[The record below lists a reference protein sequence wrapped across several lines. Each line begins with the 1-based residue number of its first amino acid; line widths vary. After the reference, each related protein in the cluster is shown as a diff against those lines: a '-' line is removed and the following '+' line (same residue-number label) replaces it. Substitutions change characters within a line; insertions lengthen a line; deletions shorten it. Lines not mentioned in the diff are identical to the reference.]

1 LFVSYLGSSD
11 FNSNL
16 LAIESALG
24 KVKTG
29 WPSKFMATEEKRRV
43 RVGMVGGGPGA
54 GIAESHRTAMRL
66 DDRYILVAGVLS
78 RDREK
83 SLMGARQ
90 LRIPEDRVYVDY
102 VAMADAESKREESRV
117 DAVSIVTRTDSHYE
131 IAKKFLETGI
141 NVICD
146 KPLCL
151 ALAEAKELK
160 RLADER
166 GLILCLT
173 HNYSGYA
180 MVRHAA
186 RMVRNGDLGKVC
198 VVQAEH
204 ASGWAAKLLEEQG
217 HPQAAWRTDPVLSGD
232 SSVLFDLGTHAHQ
245 LARFVTG
252 LEVTEVAAEMSQI
265 VQGRAI
271 KDNANLLLRF
281 SNGARGTL
289 WASMAAIGNEHGL
302 RIRVYGDRGSLAW
315 HHEDPCHL
323 RYCPLDGPQQ
333 ILAQG
338 ADGLSAEAKRWT
350 RAGLGHPEGFF
361 ESFANLYTEVAEAI
375 LAKSEGRPYTKAE
388 LGFPDASDGARGVAF
403 VESAMRS
410 FASGGVW
417 TGVEAI

>member
-1 LFVSYLGSSD
+1 MV
-11 FNSNL
+11 
-16 LAIESALG
+16 
-24 KVKTG
+24 
-29 WPSKFMATEEKRRV
+29 TEETRRI

-54 GIAESHRTAMRL
+54 GIAETHRTAMRL
-66 DDRYILVAGVLS
+66 DDKCVLIAGVFS
-78 RDREK
+78 RDSEK
-83 SLMGARQ
+83 SRSAARQ
-90 LRIPEDRVYVDY
+90 LRIDLDRVYPDY
-102 VAMADAESKREESRV
+102 SVMAEVESKRESDRIDV
-117 DAVSIVTRTDSHYE
+117 AVIVTRTNSHFE
-131 IAKKFLETGI
+131 IAKKFLQSGI
-141 NVICD
+141 QVICD

-151 ALAEAKELK
+151 SLTEAKELK
-160 RLADER
+160 RLAEEKE
-166 GLILCLT
+166 LILCLT

-204 ASGWAAKLLEEQG
+204 ASGWAAKLLEKQG

-361 ESFANLYTEVAEAI
+361 ESFANIYTEVAEAI
-375 LAKSEGRPYTKAE
+375 LAKSEGRAYIKDE
-388 LGFPDASDGARGVAF
+388 LGFSDASDGARGVAF

-410 FASGGVW
+410 YTSGGIW
-417 TGVEAI
+417 TDVEAI

>member
-1 LFVSYLGSSD
+1 M
-11 FNSNL
+11 
-16 LAIESALG
+16 I
-24 KVKTG
+24 
-29 WPSKFMATEEKRRV
+29 TEETRRI

-54 GIAESHRTAMRL
+54 GIAETHRTAMRL
-66 DDRYILVAGVLS
+66 DDKCVLMAGVFS
-78 RDREK
+78 RDSEK
-83 SLMGARQ
+83 SRGAARL
-90 LRIPEDRVYVDY
+90 LRIDPDRVYPDY
-102 VAMADAESKREESRV
+102 RVMAEVESQRENDKIDVAV
-117 DAVSIVTRTDSHYE
+117 IVTRTDSHFE
-131 IAKKFLETGI
+131 IAKKFLQSGI
-141 NVICD
+141 QVICD
-146 KPLCL
+146 KPICL
-151 ALAEAKELK
+151 SLTEAKELK
-160 RLADER
+160 RLAEEKE
-166 GLILCLT
+166 LIFCLT

-204 ASGWAAKLLEEQG
+204 ASGWAAKLLENQG

-232 SSVLFDLGTHAHQ
+232 ASVLFDLGTHAHQ

-252 LEVTEVAAEMSQI
+252 LEVTEVAAELSQI

-323 RYCPLDGPQQ
+323 RYCPLDGPEQ

-338 ADGLSAEAKRWT
+338 ATGLSAEATRWT

-361 ESFANLYTEVAEAI
+361 ESFANLYTEVAEAV

-388 LGFPDASDGARGVAF
+388 LGFPDATDGVRGVAF
-403 VESAMRS
+403 VEAAMRS
-410 FASGGVW
+410 YASGGGW

>member
-1 LFVSYLGSSD
+1 MV
-11 FNSNL
+11 
-16 LAIESALG
+16 
-24 KVKTG
+24 
-29 WPSKFMATEEKRRV
+29 TEETRRI
-43 RVGMVGGGPGA
+43 RVGMIGGGPGA
-54 GIAESHRTAMRL
+54 GIAETHRTAMRL
-66 DDRYILVAGVLS
+66 DDKCVLIAGVFS
-78 RDREK
+78 RDSEK
-83 SLMGARQ
+83 SRTAARQ
-90 LRIPEDRVYVDY
+90 LRIDLDRVYPDY
-102 VAMADAESKREESRV
+102 DVMAEMESKRESDRIDV
-117 DAVSIVTRTDSHYE
+117 AVIVTRTDSHFE
-131 IAKKFLETGI
+131 IAKKFLQSGI
-141 NVICD
+141 QVICD

-151 ALAEAKELK
+151 SLTEAKELK
-160 RLADER
+160 RLAEEKE
-166 GLILCLT
+166 LILCLT

-204 ASGWAAKLLEEQG
+204 ASGWAAKLLEKQG
-217 HPQAAWRTDPVLSGD
+217 HAQAAWRTDPVLSGD

-265 VQGRAI
+265 VEGRAI

-333 ILAQG
+333 LLAQG

-361 ESFANLYTEVAEAI
+361 ESFANIYTEVAEAI
-375 LAKSEGRPYTKAE
+375 LAKTEGRAYIKDE

-417 TGVEAI
+417 TGVEDI

>member
-1 LFVSYLGSSD
+1 ML
-11 FNSNL
+11 
-16 LAIESALG
+16 
-24 KVKTG
+24 
-29 WPSKFMATEEKRRV
+29 TEETRRI
-43 RVGMVGGGPGA
+43 RVGMIGGGPGA
-54 GIAESHRTAMRL
+54 GIAETHRTAMRL
-66 DDRYILVAGVLS
+66 DDKCVLIAGVFS
-78 RDREK
+78 RDSEK
-83 SLMGARQ
+83 SRRAARL
-90 LRIPEDRVYVDY
+90 LRIDLDRVYPDY
-102 VAMADAESKREESRV
+102 SVMAEVESKRESDRIDV
-117 DAVSIVTRTDSHYE
+117 AVIVTRTDSHFE
-131 IAKKFLETGI
+131 IAKKFLQSGI
-141 NVICD
+141 QVICD

-151 ALAEAKELK
+151 SLTEAKELK
-160 RLADER
+160 RLAEEKE
-166 GLILCLT
+166 LILCLT

-204 ASGWAAKLLEEQG
+204 ASGWAAKLLEKQG

-315 HHEDPCHL
+315 YHEDPCHL

-338 ADGLSAEAKRWT
+338 ADGLSDEAKRWT

-361 ESFANLYTEVAEAI
+361 ESFANIYTEVAEAI

-410 FASGGVW
+410 FASGGIW

>member
-1 LFVSYLGSSD
+1 
-11 FNSNL
+11 
-16 LAIESALG
+16 
-24 KVKTG
+24 
-29 WPSKFMATEEKRRV
+29 MMTEETRRI

-54 GIAESHRTAMRL
+54 GIAETHRTAMRL
-66 DDRYILVAGVLS
+66 DDKCVLIAGVFS
-78 RDREK
+78 RDSEK
-83 SLMGARQ
+83 SRGAARL
-90 LRIPEDRVYVDY
+90 LRIDPDRVYPDY
-102 VAMADAESKREESRV
+102 RVMAEVESKRESDRIDV
-117 DAVSIVTRTDSHYE
+117 AVIVTRTDSHFE
-131 IAKKFLETGI
+131 IAKTFLQSGI
-141 NVICD
+141 QVICD

-151 ALAEAKELK
+151 SLTEAKELK
-160 RLADER
+160 RLAEEKE
-166 GLILCLT
+166 LILCLT

-204 ASGWAAKLLEEQG
+204 ASGWAAKLLENQG
-217 HPQAAWRTDPVLSGD
+217 HPQEAWRTDPALSGD
-232 SSVLFDLGTHAHQ
+232 ASVLFDLGTHAHQ

-252 LEVTEVAAEMSQI
+252 LEVTEVAAELNQI

-361 ESFANLYTEVAEAI
+361 ESFANIYTEVAEAI
-375 LAKSEGRPYTKAE
+375 LAKSEGRAYIKDE

>member
-1 LFVSYLGSSD
+1 M
-11 FNSNL
+11 
-16 LAIESALG
+16 
-24 KVKTG
+24 T
-29 WPSKFMATEEKRRV
+29 TEETRRI

-54 GIAESHRTAMRL
+54 GIAETHRTAMRL
-66 DDRYILVAGVLS
+66 DDKFVLVAGVFS
-78 RDREK
+78 RDSEK
-83 SLMGARQ
+83 SRGAARR
-90 LRIPEDRVYVDY
+90 LRIDPDRVYPDY
-102 VAMADAESKREESRV
+102 SVMAEVESKRESDRIDV
-117 DAVSIVTRTDSHYE
+117 AVIVTRTDSHFE
-131 IAKKFLETGI
+131 IAKKFLQSGI
-141 NVICD
+141 QVICD

-151 ALAEAKELK
+151 SLTQAKELK
-160 RLADER
+160 RLAEEKE
-166 GLILCLT
+166 LILCLT

-186 RMVRNGDLGKVC
+186 RMVRDGDLGKVC

-204 ASGWAAKLLEEQG
+204 ASGWAAKLLENQG

-232 SSVLFDLGTHAHQ
+232 ASVLFDLGTHAHQ

-252 LEVTEVAAEMSQI
+252 LEVTEVVAELSQI

-323 RYCPLDGPQQ
+323 RYCPLDGPEQ

-361 ESFANLYTEVAEAI
+361 ESFANIYTEVAEAI
-375 LAKSEGRPYTKAE
+375 LAKSEGRPYVKAE

>member
-1 LFVSYLGSSD
+1 
-11 FNSNL
+11 
-16 LAIESALG
+16 
-24 KVKTG
+24 
-29 WPSKFMATEEKRRV
+29 MMTEETRRI

-54 GIAESHRTAMRL
+54 GIAETHRTAMRL
-66 DDRYILVAGVLS
+66 DDKCVLIAGVFS
-78 RDREK
+78 RDSEK
-83 SLMGARQ
+83 SRGAARL
-90 LRIPEDRVYVDY
+90 LRIDPDRVYPDY
-102 VAMADAESKREESRV
+102 SVMAEVESKRESDRIDV
-117 DAVSIVTRTDSHYE
+117 AVIVTRTDSHFE
-131 IAKKFLETGI
+131 IAKTFLQSGI
-141 NVICD
+141 QVICD

-151 ALAEAKELK
+151 SLTEAKELK
-160 RLADER
+160 RLAEEKE
-166 GLILCLT
+166 LILCLT

-186 RMVRNGDLGKVC
+186 RMVRNGDLGTVC

-204 ASGWAAKLLEEQG
+204 ASGWAAKLLENQG

-232 SSVLFDLGTHAHQ
+232 ASVLFDLGTHAHQ

-252 LEVTEVAAEMSQI
+252 LEVTELAAELSQI

-323 RYCPLDGPQQ
+323 RYFPLDGPQQ

-361 ESFANLYTEVAEAI
+361 ESFANIYTEVADAI
-375 LAKSEGRPYTKAE
+375 LAKSEGRAYIKDE

-417 TGVEAI
+417 TRVEAI

>member
-1 LFVSYLGSSD
+1 
-11 FNSNL
+11 
-16 LAIESALG
+16 
-24 KVKTG
+24 
-29 WPSKFMATEEKRRV
+29 MATEEKRKV

-54 GIAESHRTAMRL
+54 GIAETHRTAMRL
-66 DDRYILVAGVLS
+66 DDRYILVAGVFS

-83 SLMGARQ
+83 SLAAARQ
-90 LRIPEDRVYVDY
+90 LRIPEDRVYADY
-102 VAMADAESKREESRV
+102 VAMADAESKREDSRV

-131 IAKKFLETGI
+131 IAKKFLEAGI

-160 RLADER
+160 GLADER
-166 GLILCLT
+166 GLILCVT

-186 RMVRNGDLGKVC
+186 RMVRNGDLGEVR

-204 ASGWAAKLLEEQG
+204 ASGWAAKLLEKEG
-217 HPQAAWRTDPVLSGD
+217 HQQAIWRTDPIVLGD

-252 LEVTEVAAEMSQI
+252 LEVTEVAAELSQI
-265 VQGRAI
+265 VRGRAI
-271 KDNANLLLRF
+271 KDNANILLRF
-281 SNGARGTL
+281 SNGASGTL
-289 WASMAAIGNEHGL
+289 WASMAAVGNEHGL
-302 RIRVYGDRGSLAW
+302 RLRVYGDRGSLAW
-315 HHEDPCHL
+315 HHEDPHHL
-323 RYCPLDGPQQ
+323 RYCPIDGPPQ

-338 ADGLSAEAKRWT
+338 AEWLSPDAGKWT

-361 ESFANLYTEVAEAI
+361 EAFANLYTEVADAL
-375 LAKSEGRPYTKAE
+375 LAKSEGKTYLKAE
-388 LGFPDASDGARGVAF
+388 LGFPDATDGARGVSF

-410 FASGGVW
+410 YVKGGAW
-417 TGVEAI
+417 TKVEGI

>member
-1 LFVSYLGSSD
+1 MV
-11 FNSNL
+11 
-16 LAIESALG
+16 
-24 KVKTG
+24 
-29 WPSKFMATEEKRRV
+29 TEETRRL

-54 GIAESHRTAMRL
+54 GIAETHRTAMRL
-66 DDRYILVAGVLS
+66 DDKCVLIAGVFS
-78 RDREK
+78 RDSEK
-83 SLMGARQ
+83 SRRAARQ
-90 LRIPEDRVYVDY
+90 LRIDLDRVYPDY
-102 VAMADAESKREESRV
+102 IAMAEVESRRESDRIDV
-117 DAVSIVTRTDSHYE
+117 AVIVTRTDSHFE
-131 IAKKFLETGI
+131 IAKKFLQSGI
-141 NVICD
+141 QVICD

-151 ALAEAKELK
+151 SLTEAKKLK
-160 RLADER
+160 RLAEEKE
-166 GLILCLT
+166 LILCLT

-204 ASGWAAKLLEEQG
+204 ASGWAAKLLEKQG
-217 HPQAAWRTDPVLSGD
+217 HPQAAWRTDPALSGD

-361 ESFANLYTEVAEAI
+361 ESFANIYTEVAEAI

-388 LGFPDASDGARGVAF
+388 LGFPEASDGARGVAF

>member
-1 LFVSYLGSSD
+1 
-11 FNSNL
+11 
-16 LAIESALG
+16 
-24 KVKTG
+24 
-29 WPSKFMATEEKRRV
+29 MMTEETRRI

-54 GIAESHRTAMRL
+54 GIAETHRTAMRL
-66 DDRYILVAGVLS
+66 DDKCVLIAGVFS
-78 RDREK
+78 RDSEK
-83 SLMGARQ
+83 SRRAARL
-90 LRIPEDRVYVDY
+90 LRIDLDRVYPDY
-102 VAMADAESKREESRV
+102 SVMAEVEAKRESDRIDV
-117 DAVSIVTRTDSHYE
+117 AVIVTRTDSHFK
-131 IAKKFLETGI
+131 IAKKFLQSGI
-141 NVICD
+141 QVICD

-151 ALAEAKELK
+151 SLTEAKELK
-160 RLADER
+160 RLAEDKE
-166 GLILCLT
+166 LILCLT

-204 ASGWAAKLLEEQG
+204 ASGWAAKLLEKQG

-361 ESFANLYTEVAEAI
+361 ESFANIYTEVAEAI

>member
-1 LFVSYLGSSD
+1 M
-11 FNSNL
+11 
-16 LAIESALG
+16 
-24 KVKTG
+24 T
-29 WPSKFMATEEKRRV
+29 TEETRRI

-54 GIAESHRTAMRL
+54 GIAETHRTAMRL
-66 DDRYILVAGVLS
+66 DDKCVLVAGVFS
-78 RDREK
+78 RDSEK
-83 SLMGARQ
+83 SRGAARQ
-90 LRIPEDRVYVDY
+90 LRIDPDRVYPDY
-102 VAMADAESKREESRV
+102 SIMAEVESKRESDRIDV
-117 DAVSIVTRTDSHYE
+117 AVIVTRTDSHFE
-131 IAKKFLETGI
+131 IAKKFLQSGI
-141 NVICD
+141 QVICD

-151 ALAEAKELK
+151 SLTQAKELK
-160 RLADER
+160 RLAEEKE
-166 GLILCLT
+166 LLLCLT

-204 ASGWAAKLLEEQG
+204 ASGWAAKLLENQG

-232 SSVLFDLGTHAHQ
+232 ASVLFDLGTHAHQ

-252 LEVTEVAAEMSQI
+252 LEVTEVAAELSQI

-361 ESFANLYTEVAEAI
+361 ESFANIYTEVAEAI
-375 LAKSEGRPYTKAE
+375 LAKSEGRPYAKAE

>member
-1 LFVSYLGSSD
+1 
-11 FNSNL
+11 
-16 LAIESALG
+16 
-24 KVKTG
+24 
-29 WPSKFMATEEKRRV
+29 
-43 RVGMVGGGPGA
+43 
-54 GIAESHRTAMRL
+54 
-66 DDRYILVAGVLS
+66 
-78 RDREK
+78 
-83 SLMGARQ
+83 
-90 LRIPEDRVYVDY
+90 
-102 VAMADAESKREESRV
+102 
-117 DAVSIVTRTDSHYE
+117 
-131 IAKKFLETGI
+131 
-141 NVICD
+141 
-146 KPLCL
+146 
-151 ALAEAKELK
+151 
-160 RLADER
+160 
-166 GLILCLT
+166 
-173 HNYSGYA
+173 

-204 ASGWAAKLLEEQG
+204 ASGWAAKLLEKQG

-323 RYCPLDGPQQ
+323 QYFPLDGPQQ

-361 ESFANLYTEVAEAI
+361 ESFANIYTEVAEAI
-375 LAKSEGRPYTKAE
+375 LAKSEGRAYIKDE

>member
-1 LFVSYLGSSD
+1 M
-11 FNSNL
+11 
-16 LAIESALG
+16 IEE
-24 KVKTG
+24 T
-29 WPSKFMATEEKRRV
+29 RRI

-54 GIAESHRTAMRL
+54 GIAETHRTAMRL
-66 DDRYILVAGVLS
+66 DDKCALIAGVFS
-78 RDREK
+78 RDSEK
-83 SLMGARQ
+83 SRTAARQ
-90 LRIPEDRVYVDY
+90 LRIDLDRVYPDY
-102 VAMADAESKREESRV
+102 GVMAEVESKRESDKIDV
-117 DAVSIVTRTDSHYE
+117 VVIVTRTDSHFE
-131 IAKKFLETGI
+131 IAKKFLQSGI
-141 NVICD
+141 QVICD

-151 ALAEAKELK
+151 SLTEAKELK
-160 RLADER
+160 RLAEEKE
-166 GLILCLT
+166 LILCLT

-204 ASGWAAKLLEEQG
+204 ASGWAAKLLEKQG

-323 RYCPLDGPQQ
+323 RYCPLDGPEQ

-361 ESFANLYTEVAEAI
+361 ESFANIYTEVAEAI
-375 LAKSEGRPYTKAE
+375 LAKSEGRAYTKDE

-410 FASGGVW
+410 FASGGIW

>member
-1 LFVSYLGSSD
+1 
-11 FNSNL
+11 
-16 LAIESALG
+16 
-24 KVKTG
+24 
-29 WPSKFMATEEKRRV
+29 MMTEETRRI

-54 GIAESHRTAMRL
+54 GIAETHRTAMRL
-66 DDRYILVAGVLS
+66 DDKCVLIAGVFS
-78 RDREK
+78 RDSEK
-83 SLMGARQ
+83 SRRAARL
-90 LRIPEDRVYVDY
+90 LRIDLDRVYPDY
-102 VAMADAESKREESRV
+102 SVMAEVESKRESDRIDV
-117 DAVSIVTRTDSHYE
+117 AVIVTRTDSHFE
-131 IAKKFLETGI
+131 IAKKFLQSGI
-141 NVICD
+141 QVICD

-151 ALAEAKELK
+151 SLTEAKKLK
-160 RLADER
+160 RLAEEKE
-166 GLILCLT
+166 LILCLT

-204 ASGWAAKLLEEQG
+204 ASGWAAKLLEKQG

-232 SSVLFDLGTHAHQ
+232 ASVLFDLGTHAHQ

-338 ADGLSAEAKRWT
+338 ADGLSDEAKRWT

-361 ESFANLYTEVAEAI
+361 ESFANIYTEVAEAI
-375 LAKSEGRPYTKAE
+375 LAKSEGRPYIKAE

-410 FASGGVW
+410 FASGGIW

>member
-1 LFVSYLGSSD
+1 
-11 FNSNL
+11 
-16 LAIESALG
+16 
-24 KVKTG
+24 
-29 WPSKFMATEEKRRV
+29 MMTEETRRI

-54 GIAESHRTAMRL
+54 GIAETHRTAMRL
-66 DDRYILVAGVLS
+66 DDKCVLIAGVFS
-78 RDREK
+78 RDSEK
-83 SLMGARQ
+83 SRGAARL
-90 LRIPEDRVYVDY
+90 LRIDPGRVYPDY
-102 VAMADAESKREESRV
+102 SVMAEVESKRESDRIDV
-117 DAVSIVTRTDSHYE
+117 AVIVTRTDSHFE
-131 IAKKFLETGI
+131 IAKKFLQSGI
-141 NVICD
+141 QVICD

-151 ALAEAKELK
+151 SLTEAKELK
-160 RLADER
+160 RLAEEKE
-166 GLILCLT
+166 LILCLT

-204 ASGWAAKLLEEQG
+204 ASGWAAKLLEKQG

-361 ESFANLYTEVAEAI
+361 ESFANIYTEVAEAI
-375 LAKSEGRPYTKAE
+375 LAKSEGRAYIKDE

-417 TGVEAI
+417 TGVEVI

>member
-1 LFVSYLGSSD
+1 
-11 FNSNL
+11 
-16 LAIESALG
+16 
-24 KVKTG
+24 
-29 WPSKFMATEEKRRV
+29 
-43 RVGMVGGGPGA
+43 MVGGGPGA
-54 GIAESHRTAMRL
+54 GIAETHRTAMRL
-66 DDRYILVAGVLS
+66 DDKCVLIAGVFS
-78 RDREK
+78 RDSEK
-83 SLMGARQ
+83 SRRAARQ
-90 LRIPEDRVYVDY
+90 LRIDLDRVYPDY
-102 VAMADAESKREESRV
+102 SVMAEVESKRENDRIDV
-117 DAVSIVTRTDSHYE
+117 AVIVTRTDSHFE
-131 IAKKFLETGI
+131 IAKKFLQSGI
-141 NVICD
+141 QVICD

-151 ALAEAKELK
+151 SLTEAKELK
-160 RLADER
+160 RLAEEKE
-166 GLILCLT
+166 LILCLT

-204 ASGWAAKLLEEQG
+204 ASGWAAKLLEKQG

-323 RYCPLDGPQQ
+323 RYCPLDGPRQ

-361 ESFANLYTEVAEAI
+361 ESFANIYTEVAEAI
-375 LAKSEGRPYTKAE
+375 LAKSEGRAYVKDE
-388 LGFPDASDGARGVAF
+388 LGFSDASDGARGVAF

-410 FASGGVW
+410 YASGGVW

>member
-1 LFVSYLGSSD
+1 MV
-11 FNSNL
+11 
-16 LAIESALG
+16 A
-24 KVKTG
+24 
-29 WPSKFMATEEKRRV
+29 EETRRI
-43 RVGMVGGGPGA
+43 RVGMIGGGPGA
-54 GIAESHRTAMRL
+54 GIAETHRTAMRL
-66 DDRYILVAGVLS
+66 DDKCVLIAGVFS
-78 RDREK
+78 RDSEK
-83 SLMGARQ
+83 SRTAARQ
-90 LRIPEDRVYVDY
+90 LRIDLDRVYPDY
-102 VAMADAESKREESRV
+102 GVMAEMESRRGSDRIDV
-117 DAVSIVTRTDSHYE
+117 AVIVTRTDSHFE
-131 IAKKFLETGI
+131 IAKKFLQSGI
-141 NVICD
+141 QVICD

-151 ALAEAKELK
+151 SLTEAKELK
-160 RLADER
+160 RLAEEKE
-166 GLILCLT
+166 LVLCLT

-204 ASGWAAKLLEEQG
+204 ASGWAAKLLEKQG
-217 HPQAAWRTDPVLSGD
+217 HAQAAWRTDPVLSGD

-265 VQGRAI
+265 VEGRAI

-361 ESFANLYTEVAEAI
+361 ESFANIYTEVAEAI
-375 LAKSEGRPYTKAE
+375 LAKSEGRTYIKDE

-417 TGVEAI
+417 TGVEDI

>member
-1 LFVSYLGSSD
+1 MM
-11 FNSNL
+11 
-16 LAIESALG
+16 
-24 KVKTG
+24 K
-29 WPSKFMATEEKRRV
+29 EETRRI

-54 GIAESHRTAMRL
+54 GIAETHRIAMRL
-66 DDRYILVAGVLS
+66 DDKCVLIAGVFS
-78 RDREK
+78 RDSEK
-83 SLMGARQ
+83 SLGAARL
-90 LRIPEDRVYVDY
+90 LRIDQERVYPDY
-102 VAMADAESKREESRV
+102 SVMAEVESKRESDGIDV
-117 DAVSIVTRTDSHYE
+117 AVIVTRTDSHFE
-131 IAKKFLETGI
+131 IAKKFLQSGI
-141 NVICD
+141 QVICD

-151 ALAEAKELK
+151 SLTEAKELK
-160 RLADER
+160 RLAEEKE
-166 GLILCLT
+166 LILCLT

-204 ASGWAAKLLEEQG
+204 ASGWAAKLLEKQG

-232 SSVLFDLGTHAHQ
+232 ASVLFDLGTHAHQ

-271 KDNANLLLRF
+271 RDNANLLLRF

-323 RYCPLDGPQQ
+323 RYCPLDGPEQ

-361 ESFANLYTEVAEAI
+361 ESFANIYTEVAEAI
-375 LAKSEGRPYTKAE
+375 LAKSEGRAYIKDE

>member
-1 LFVSYLGSSD
+1 
-11 FNSNL
+11 
-16 LAIESALG
+16 
-24 KVKTG
+24 
-29 WPSKFMATEEKRRV
+29 MATEDPRRI

-54 GIAESHRTAMRL
+54 GIAETHRTAMRL
-66 DDRYILVAGVLS
+66 DDKCVLVAGVFS

-83 SLMGARQ
+83 SLTAARK
-90 LRIPEDRVYVDY
+90 LRIDLDRVYPDY
-102 VAMADAESKREESRV
+102 GVMADVESRREKDKI
-117 DAVSIVTRTDSHYE
+117 DAAVIVTRTDTHYK
-131 IAKKFLETGI
+131 ITKKFLEAGI
-141 NVICD
+141 HVICD

-160 RLADER
+160 GLADEKE
-166 GLILCLT
+166 LILCLT

-180 MVRHAA
+180 MVRQAA

-198 VVQAEH
+198 VVQVEH
-204 ASGWAAKLLEEQG
+204 ASGWAAKLLEKQG

-245 LARFVTG
+245 LARFITG

-265 VQGRAI
+265 VEGRAI

-302 RIRVYGDRGSLAW
+302 RIRVYGNHGSLAW

-323 RYCPLDGPQQ
+323 RYSPIDGPPQ

-338 ADGLSAEAKRWT
+338 AEWLSAEAGRWT
-350 RAGLGHPEGFF
+350 RVGLGHPEGFF
-361 ESFANLYTEVAEAI
+361 ESFANLYTEAAEAI
-375 LAKSEGRPYTKAE
+375 LAKTEGRAYTKAE
-388 LGFPDASDGARGVAF
+388 IGFPDATDGARGVAF

-410 FASGGVW
+410 FAGGGGW
-417 TGVEAI
+417 TAVETV

>member
-1 LFVSYLGSSD
+1 MSEEPRRI
-11 FNSNL
+11 NL
-16 LAIESALG
+16 
-24 KVKTG
+24 
-29 WPSKFMATEEKRRV
+29 
-43 RVGMVGGGPGA
+43 GMVGGGPGA
-54 GIAESHRTAMRL
+54 GIAETHRTAMRL
-66 DDRYILVAGVLS
+66 DDKCVLVAGVFS

-83 SLMGARQ
+83 SLRAARQ
-90 LRIPEDRVYVDY
+90 LRIDLDRVYPDY
-102 VAMADAESKREESRV
+102 GIMAEVESKRKDNKI
-117 DAVSIVTRTDSHYE
+117 DAVVIVTQTDSHYK
-131 IAKKFLETGI
+131 IAKKFLESGI
-141 NVICD
+141 HVICD

-160 RLADER
+160 RLADEKE
-166 GLILCLT
+166 LILCLT

-180 MVRHAA
+180 MVRQAA

-204 ASGWAAKLLEEQG
+204 ASGWAAKLLENDG

-252 LEVTEVAAEMSQI
+252 LEVAEVATEMSQI
-265 VQGRAI
+265 VTGRAI

-302 RIRVYGDRGSLAW
+302 RIRVYGDQGSLAW
-315 HHEDPCHL
+315 YQEEPCHL
-323 RYCPLDGPQQ
+323 RYCPIDGPPQ

-338 ADGLSAEAKRWT
+338 ADWLSPEAKRWT
-350 RAGLGHPEGFF
+350 RVGLGHPEGFL
-361 ESFANLYTEVAEAI
+361 ESFANLYTEVAEAV
-375 LAKSEGRPYTKAE
+375 LAKSEGRAYRKAE

-410 FASGGVW
+410 FANGGIW
-417 TGVEAI
+417 TAVEVI

>member
-1 LFVSYLGSSD
+1 MV
-11 FNSNL
+11 
-16 LAIESALG
+16 
-24 KVKTG
+24 
-29 WPSKFMATEEKRRV
+29 TEETRRI

-54 GIAESHRTAMRL
+54 GIAETHRTAMRL
-66 DDRYILVAGVLS
+66 DDKCVLIAGVFS
-78 RDREK
+78 RDAEK
-83 SLMGARQ
+83 SRRAARQ
-90 LRIPEDRVYVDY
+90 LRIDLDRVYPDY
-102 VAMADAESKREESRV
+102 SVMAEVESKRENDRIDV
-117 DAVSIVTRTDSHYE
+117 AVIVTRTDSHFE
-131 IAKKFLETGI
+131 IAKKFLQSGI
-141 NVICD
+141 QVICD

-151 ALAEAKELK
+151 SLTEAKELK
-160 RLADER
+160 RLAQEKE
-166 GLILCLT
+166 LILCLT

-204 ASGWAAKLLEEQG
+204 ASGWAAKLLEKQG

-323 RYCPLDGPQQ
+323 RYCPLDGPEQ

-338 ADGLSAEAKRWT
+338 ANGLSAEAKRWT

-361 ESFANLYTEVAEAI
+361 ESFANIYTEVAEAI
-375 LAKSEGRPYTKAE
+375 LAKSEGRSYVKDE

-410 FASGGVW
+410 YASGGIW